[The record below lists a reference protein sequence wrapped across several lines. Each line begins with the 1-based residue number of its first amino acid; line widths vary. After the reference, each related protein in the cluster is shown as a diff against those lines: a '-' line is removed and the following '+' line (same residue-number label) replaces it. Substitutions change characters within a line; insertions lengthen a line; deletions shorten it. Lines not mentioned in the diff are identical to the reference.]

1 MPGGARGACPR
12 RAGGVALLHAG
23 WQVSTAASRLFS
35 LGCVFTST
43 VLCFRFLIGEAS
55 SGPSGFVFASGCNA
69 HGVSGSPALGHFVAE
84 AVLRPAAEHSEYLRS
99 LSPDRFEATA
109 AAGQGD
115 AGWGL
120 ARKQA
125 QQIYEDCEC
134 RNGLLSAASV

>member
-1 MPGGARGACPR
+1 MTRF
-12 RAGGVALLHAG
+12 
-23 WQVSTAASRLFS
+23 FS
-35 LGCVFTST
+35 LGCVLTST
-43 VLCFRFLIGEAS
+43 VLCCRFLIGEAS